1 MKIKTKTM
9 KKEKKKTYSVKDCIQ
24 AQSLMDPIK
33 CEYCGSLEVVYNQTI
48 IDGKCQDCGA
58 WQLEN

>member
-1 MKIKTKTM
+1 MKNE
-9 KKEKKKTYSVKDCIQ
+9 KKEKTYSVKDCIQ

-33 CEYCGSLEVVYNQTI
+33 CKYCGSLEVVYNQTI